1 MDERKIDDMLNIST
15 FGIREQSGKVARH
28 HNRYEATPY
37 AALDKLFEKY
47 KISQHDRLVDF
58 GCGRGRTM
66 FYIHHRFQI
75 PVTGIEAND
84 KTFDEALRNQ
94 TSYQQMASQIEA
106 PINFYYGLAEYFDI
120 GEEDNL
126 FYFFNPFSVDIF
138 KQVVHNILDSVKKH
152 PRTIE
157 MILYYPLP
165 EFKRFLKKETPFE
178 IINKINVPGIHGR
191 YGKFIIYRYIP

>member
-1 MDERKIDDMLNIST
+1 MDERKIDDRLNIST
-15 FGIREQSGKVARH
+15 IGIREQTKKVAIH

-37 AALDKLFEKY
+37 AALDKLFENY
-47 KISQHDRLVDF
+47 KINEHDQLVDF

-75 PVTGIEAND
+75 PVSGVEAND
-84 KTFDEALRNQ
+84 KTFDEALRNLK
-94 TSYQQMASQIEA
+94 SYQQVNSHIEA
-106 PINFYYGLAEYFDI
+106 PINFYYALAEDFEIDQ
-120 GEEDNL
+120 EDNL

-138 KQVVHNILDSVKKH
+138 RQVVHNILASVKKY

-165 EFKRFLKKETPFE
+165 EYKRFLKNETPFE
-178 IINKINVPGIHGR
+178 IINKINVPGIHGK